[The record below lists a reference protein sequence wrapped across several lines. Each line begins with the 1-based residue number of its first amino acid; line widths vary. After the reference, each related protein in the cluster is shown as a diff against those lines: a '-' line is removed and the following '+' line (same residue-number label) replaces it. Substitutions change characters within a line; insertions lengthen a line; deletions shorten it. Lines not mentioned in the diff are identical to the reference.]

1 MIELVKDS
9 GQAFPSYQSW
19 WSSNLNANGS
29 GLQLW
34 WLCGYRYNDQE
45 GLKMIGGAGRQKKK
59 LCWVLS
65 KKWSGPPHTLVPPTG
80 EQTRVDRTK
89 LNQAKTSV
97 TCLVKKEYFF
107 MISQS
112 FGFFFDKR
120 ILRHGCGVWTLCRHI
135 GQIDV
140 DVILRKGFVKGP
152 LHKRKPPPINH
163 FPPPKRYLS
172 PLCCTMKHY
181 AALKRVRET
190 PSGLIWGRLVNV
202 EHKGQVL
209 HNS

>member
-1 MIELVKDS
+1 
-9 GQAFPSYQSW
+9 
-19 WSSNLNANGS
+19 
-29 GLQLW
+29 
-34 WLCGYRYNDQE
+34 
-45 GLKMIGGAGRQKKK
+45 
-59 LCWVLS
+59 
-65 KKWSGPPHTLVPPTG
+65 
-80 EQTRVDRTK
+80 
-89 LNQAKTSV
+89 
-97 TCLVKKEYFF
+97 

-112 FGFFFDKR
+112 LGFFFDKR

-140 DVILRKGFVKGP
+140 DVILRKGLVKGP

-202 EHKGQVL
+202 NIKDKSFTIPKESPPRATWAIFFFWILVLKAKGSKITPCPHHFVATTSSGCGPKL
-209 HNS
+209 KPMGDGKKTKYLRDPYHAVVGLYRLWPLPKEYGHLGWVPFCVFLFYSESSKMNFK